1 MNELTLFA
9 LLKKGIKEVSDKISE
24 IEGNAFSGSYNDL
37 TDKPDLSNYVDKDSV
52 KDVSDSVDELKQ
64 TIEDFVAASD
74 LEATD
79 EDINEI
85 IKEAT
90 KNVTTIQANTD
101 GFDRSV
107 AEMDRAINERQA
119 EYLEALH
126 SEHSLTSSFTE

>member
-1 MNELTLFA
+1 MTELTLFA
-9 LLKKGIKEVSDKISE
+9 LLKSKINELSDSIKKISE
-24 IEGNAFSGSYNDL
+24 ETFSGSYDDL
-37 TDKPDLSNYVDKDSV
+37 TDKPDLSDFADKDSV
-52 KDVSDSVDELKQ
+52 KDVSDSVNELKQ
-64 TIEDFVAASD
+64 AIEDFVAASD